1 MDKEKGT
8 RVRMERDEEKRKKNI
23 VSGKNGAGME
33 RERNRGGE
41 CGIKREAEGGFKS
54 RVNCK
59 PPGQQFRG

>member
-1 MDKEKGT
+1 
-8 RVRMERDEEKRKKNI
+8 
-23 VSGKNGAGME
+23 ME